1 MEALGSAKT
10 KVTHIVGCNLN
21 GVFALDWMARKAAPL
36 HIKRSVDGNV
46 DYVKGIAGL
55 GMEEALDFG
64 SIFDRKDE
72 EEGTF
77 EMNNIMARKVPVE
90 KITSP
95 LQEEVGR

>member
-1 MEALGSAKT
+1 M
-10 KVTHIVGCNLN
+10 GCDLN
-21 GVFALDWMARKAAPL
+21 GVFSLDWMARRAGAYHLKKIVDWTVDDA
-36 HIKRSVDGNV
+36 KSVRYGGGE
-46 DYVKGIAGL
+46 K

-77 EMNNIMARKVPVE
+77 EMTNIAARKVPVE